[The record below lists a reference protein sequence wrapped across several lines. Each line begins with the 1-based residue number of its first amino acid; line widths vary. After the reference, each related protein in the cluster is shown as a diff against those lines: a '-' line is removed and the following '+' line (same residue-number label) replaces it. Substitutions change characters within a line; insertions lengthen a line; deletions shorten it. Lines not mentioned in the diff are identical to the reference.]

1 MRKSFSEEEL
11 YAAAEEA
18 QEYLL
23 SLLPSEDSCPPHEFS
38 RAFTAKVEG
47 IYKQLRACTLPHKRA
62 ALGWPYYARRT
73 AAVLFLCLVLTCV
86 AMPEA
91 VMAGY
96 QRLVEIV
103 ETLFEDYTEFR
114 YRTEAVEKTEF
125 VPLRLGYLPEEMEE
139 VQRDETKKSMDLV
152 YKDKKKQFFKINQR
166 MIEEI
171 DKTTYVIDM
180 GKIPVDLDRAGRENI
195 QFVYQEKN
203 GRERIQVVWLYDKYR
218 ITVQSNLSEE
228 EIVKIINHIEF

>member
-1 MRKSFSEEEL
+1 MRTSFSEEEL

-62 ALGWPYYARRT
+62 ALGWPYYVRRT
-73 AAVLFLCLVLTCV
+73 AAVLFLCFVLTCV

-103 ETLFEDYTEFR
+103 ETIFEDYTEFR
-114 YRTEAVEKTEF
+114 YRPEAVEKTEF
-125 VPLRLGYLPEEMEE
+125 MPLRLGYLPEGMEE
-139 VQRDETKKSMDLV
+139 VERDETIISLDLICR
-152 YKDKKKQFFKINQR
+152 DKEKRYFEIDQKL
-166 MIEEI
+166 IEKI
-171 DKTTYVIDM
+171 DKTTHVIDM
-180 GKIPVDLDRAGRENI
+180 GSTPTELDYEKGKNI
-195 QFVYQEKN
+195 KFIYQEKY
-203 GRERIQVVWLYDKYR
+203 GESRIRVVWLYEQYR
-218 ITVQSNLSEE
+218 IIIQSNLSEE

>member
-1 MRKSFSEEEL
+1 MRTSFSEEEL

-38 RAFTAKVEG
+38 KAFTAKIEG

-62 ALGWPYYARRT
+62 ALGWPYYVRRT
-73 AAVLFLCLVLTCV
+73 AAVLFLCFVLTCV
-86 AMPEA
+86 VMPEA

-103 ETLFEDYTEFR
+103 ETIFEDYTEFR
-114 YRTEAVEKTEF
+114 YRTEAVEETEF
-125 VPLRLGYLPEEMEE
+125 VPLRLGYLPEGMKELRRKEFE
-139 VQRDETKKSMDLV
+139 RRVDLL
-152 YKDKKKQFFKINQR
+152 YKDTKGRYI
-166 MIEEI
+166 EI
-171 DKTTYVIDM
+171 DQRIIDKDEKITYVIDLKEISFELNSAK
-180 GKIPVDLDRAGRENI
+180 GENLKFVDKEKYGDGRI
-195 QFVYQEKN
+195 
-203 GRERIQVVWLYDKYR
+203 RVVWLYDKYR
-218 ITVQSNLSEE
+218 IIVQSNLSEE

>member
-23 SLLPSEDSCPPHEFS
+23 SLLPSENSCPPHEFS

-103 ETLFEDYTEFR
+103 ETILEDYTR
-114 YRTEAVEKTEF
+114 IDYRPEAVEKTEF
-125 VPLRLGYLPEEMEE
+125 VPLKLGYLPEEMEE
-139 VQRDETKKSMDLV
+139 VKRYEVPERLTLV
-152 YKDKKKQFFKINQR
+152 YEDKQKKYFKIDQKIMDKN
-166 MIEEI
+166 
-171 DKTTYVIDM
+171 DKTTYIIDM
-180 GKIPVDLDRAGRENI
+180 EKIPVGLDSVRRKNI
-195 QFVYQEKN
+195 EFIHQEEHGK
-203 GRERIQVVWLYDKYR
+203 ERIQVVWLYEQYR
-218 ITVQSNLSEE
+218 IVIQSNLPEE
-228 EIVKIINHIEF
+228 ELMKIINEINF

>member
-1 MRKSFSEEEL
+1 MRTSFSEEEL

-62 ALGWPYYARRT
+62 ALGWPYYVRRT
-73 AAVLFLCLVLTCV
+73 AAVLFLCFVLTCV

-103 ETLFEDYTEFR
+103 ETIFEDYTEFR
-114 YRTEAVEKTEF
+114 YRPEAVEETEF
-125 VPLRLGYLPEEMEE
+125 VPLRLGYLPEGMEE
-139 VQRDETKKSMDLV
+139 VQRDKTAISLDV
-152 YKDKKKQFFKINQR
+152 IYQDKQKQYFEIDQKIIDKN
-166 MIEEI
+166 

-180 GKIPVDLDRAGRENI
+180 EKVPAGLDPARRKNI
-195 QFVYQEKN
+195 KFIYQEKYEEEQN
-203 GRERIQVVWLYDKYR
+203 NVIWIYEEYRVV
-218 ITVQSNLSEE
+218 IQSNLPEE

>member
-1 MRKSFSEEEL
+1 MRTNFSEEEL

-62 ALGWPYYARRT
+62 ALGWPYYVRRT
-73 AAVLFLCLVLTCV
+73 AAVLFLCLVLTCI

-103 ETLFEDYTEFR
+103 ETIYEDYTEFR
-114 YRTEAVEKTEF
+114 YRTEAVEETEF
-125 VPLRLGYLPEEMEE
+125 IPLRLGYLPEEMEE

-171 DKTTYVIDM
+171 DKTTYVVDM
-180 GKIPVDLDRAGRENI
+180 GKIPVDLDREGRENI
-195 QFVYQEKN
+195 QFIYQEKN

-218 ITVQSNLSEE
+218 ITVQSNLPEE

>member
-1 MRKSFSEEEL
+1 MRTSFSEEEL

-62 ALGWPYYARRT
+62 ALGWPYYVRRT
-73 AAVLFLCLVLTCV
+73 AAVLFLCFVLTCV

-103 ETLFEDYTEFR
+103 ETIFEDYTEFR
-114 YRTEAVEKTEF
+114 YRTEAVEETEF
-125 VPLRLGYLPEEMEE
+125 VPLRLGYLPEGMEE
-139 VQRDETKKSMDLV
+139 IKRYEVIKRVNLV
-152 YKDKKKQFFKINQR
+152 YENKQEQYFRIDQKLIDEN
-166 MIEEI
+166 
-171 DKTTYVIDM
+171 DKTTYIIDLEKMPAGLEVKKRKNMRFVCQKKYNEEQINVIW
-180 GKIPVDLDRAGRENI
+180 
-195 QFVYQEKN
+195 QY
-203 GRERIQVVWLYDKYR
+203 ERYR
-218 ITVQSNLSEE
+218 IAIQSNLPEE
-228 EIVKIINHIEF
+228 EIVKIINEIEL

>member
-1 MRKSFSEEEL
+1 MRTSFSEEEL

-103 ETLFEDYTEFR
+103 ETIFEDYTEFR
-114 YRTEAVEKTEF
+114 YRTEAVEETEF
-125 VPLRLGYLPEEMEE
+125 VPLRLGYLPEGMEE
-139 VQRDETKKSMDLV
+139 VERDETTISLDVV
-152 YKDKKKQFFKINQR
+152 YQGKQKEYVRIDQR
-166 MIEEI
+166 IMKEN
-171 DKTTYVIDM
+171 DKTTYVVDTK
-180 GKIPVDLDRAGRENI
+180 KIPAGLDTARRENI
-195 QFVYQEKN
+195 KFIYQEK
-203 GRERIQVVWLYDKYR
+203 Y
-218 ITVQSNLSEE
+218 EE
-228 EIVKIINHIEF
+228 E

>member
-23 SLLPSEDSCPPHEFS
+23 SLLPPEDSCPPHEFS

-103 ETLFEDYTEFR
+103 ETIFEDYTEFR
-114 YRTEAVEKTEF
+114 YRTEVVEKTEF
-125 VPLRLGYLPEEMEE
+125 VPLRLGYLPEGMEE
-139 VQRDETKKSMDLV
+139 IKRKEWVKRLDLL
-152 YKDKKKQFFKINQR
+152 YEDKKGMYIEIDQR
-166 MIEEI
+166 LMDKN

-180 GKIPVDLDRAGRENI
+180 EKIPTGLSQERKKNI
-195 QFVYQEKN
+195 TFIYRKKYE
-203 GRERIQVVWLYDKYR
+203 ERQTSVIWLYEEYR
-218 ITVQSNLSEE
+218 ITVQANLPEE

>member
-103 ETLFEDYTEFR
+103 ETIFEDYTEFR

>member
-1 MRKSFSEEEL
+1 MRTNFSEEEL

-18 QEYLL
+18 QKYLL

-62 ALGWPYYARRT
+62 ALGWPYYVRRT
-73 AAVLFLCLVLTCV
+73 AAVLFLCFVLTCV

-103 ETLFEDYTEFR
+103 ETIFEDYTEFR
-114 YRTEAVEKTEF
+114 YRTEAVEETEF
-125 VPLRLGYLPEEMEE
+125 VPLRLGYLPEGMEE
-139 VQRDETKKSMDLV
+139 VERDETAISLDII
-152 YKDKKKQFFKINQR
+152 YQDKQKQYFEIDQKIIGKN
-166 MIEEI
+166 
-171 DKTTYVIDM
+171 DKTTYIIDLR
-180 GKIPVDLDRAGRENI
+180 KISSDLDSEELENLKFVDKEKYGDGRI
-195 QFVYQEKN
+195 
-203 GRERIQVVWLYDKYR
+203 RVVWLYEQYR

>member
-1 MRKSFSEEEL
+1 MRTSFSEEEL

-62 ALGWPYYARRT
+62 ALGWPYYVRRT

-103 ETLFEDYTEFR
+103 ETIFEDYTEFR
-114 YRTEAVEKTEF
+114 YRTEAVEETEF
-125 VPLRLGYLPEEMEE
+125 VPLRLGYLPEGMEE
-139 VQRDETKKSMDLV
+139 IRRKEFERRVDLL
-152 YKDKKKQFFKINQR
+152 YKDTKGR
-166 MIEEI
+166 YIEI
-171 DKTTYVIDM
+171 DQKVMDKNDKTTYIIDM
-180 GKIPVDLDRAGRENI
+180 KQVPADLDLAKGEKI
-195 QFVYQEKN
+195 KFIYQEKYN
-203 GRERIQVVWLYDKYR
+203 EDRIRVVWLYEQYR
-218 ITVQSNLSEE
+218 ITVQSNLPEE
-228 EIVKIINHIEF
+228 EIVKIINETEL

>member
-1 MRKSFSEEEL
+1 MRTSFSEEEL

-62 ALGWPYYARRT
+62 ALGWPYYVRRT
-73 AAVLFLCLVLTCV
+73 AAALFLCLVLTCV

-103 ETLFEDYTEFR
+103 ETIFEDYTEFR
-114 YRTEAVEKTEF
+114 YRPEAVEKTEF
-125 VPLRLGYLPEEMEE
+125 IPLKLGYLPEEMEE
-139 VQRDETKKSMDLV
+139 VER
-152 YKDKKKQFFKINQR
+152 
-166 MIEEI
+166 
-171 DKTTYVIDM
+171 DKTTYIVDM
-180 GKIPVDLDRAGRENI
+180 GSIPADLDSARRENI
-195 QFVYQEKN
+195 RFVYPEKYN
-203 GRERIQVVWLYDKYR
+203 EKRVWVIWLYEGYR
-218 ITVQSNLSEE
+218 VVIQSNLPEE

>member
-1 MRKSFSEEEL
+1 MRTSFSEEEL

-18 QEYLL
+18 QKYLL

-62 ALGWPYYARRT
+62 ALGWPYYVRRT

-103 ETLFEDYTEFR
+103 ETIFEDYTEFR
-114 YRTEAVEKTEF
+114 YRTEAVEETEF
-125 VPLRLGYLPEEMEE
+125 VPLRLGYLPEGMEE
-139 VQRDETKKSMDLV
+139 VERDETAISLDII
-152 YKDKKKQFFKINQR
+152 YQDKQKQYFEIDQKIIGKN
-166 MIEEI
+166 
-171 DKTTYVIDM
+171 DKTTYIIDLR
-180 GKIPVDLDRAGRENI
+180 KISSDLDSEELENLKFVDKEKYGDGRI
-195 QFVYQEKN
+195 
-203 GRERIQVVWLYDKYR
+203 RVVWLYEQYR